1 MSLEAPSLQVCAAVI
16 VEHGKI
22 LITKRPDHKPLG
34 GRWEFP
40 GGKLDANETVE
51 QALIRELQEEL
62 DISIEVR
69 EHLQTVSHSYDWGQ
83 VEIMAYLCSRLSGNI
98 RHLEVSDHAWVIPA
112 DLFNYDILE
121 ADRPILETL
130 NSRFA

>member
-1 MSLEAPSLQVCAAVI
+1 MSTETGSLQVCAAVI
-16 VEHGKI
+16 IEQGKI
-22 LITKRPDHKPLG
+22 LITKRPDHKPHG

-40 GGKLDANETVE
+40 GGKLDKNESVE

-62 DISIEVR
+62 DISISVT
-69 EHLQTVSHSYDWGQ
+69 EHLQTVSHCYNWGQ
-83 VEIMAYLCSRLSGNI
+83 VEIMAYLCSRISGTV

-130 NSRFA
+130 NARFS